1 MAHHLSSTKFQKKY
15 NLILNQDARIIRDV
29 ILSLSHK
36 KCIQRRRTQQK
47 TKRTSSTQQATS
59 GAERPLR
66 LRPLN
71 SRSRPMKIQK
81 AFSFLVAAP
90 ITEVYRNMVCQL
102 RATLRTKLTNSIVF
116 DVHFR
121 PIRGHGE
128 RNVSFTFSFEI

>member
-1 MAHHLSSTKFQKKY
+1 MQSCLLAIKNVSK
-15 NLILNQDARIIRDV
+15 DV
-29 ILSLSHK
+29 GRNK
-36 KCIQRRRTQQK
+36 K

-90 ITEVYRNMVCQL
+90 ITEVYRNMVC
-102 RATLRTKLTNSIVF
+102 
-116 DVHFR
+116 
-121 PIRGHGE
+121 
-128 RNVSFTFSFEI
+128 

>member
-1 MAHHLSSTKFQKKY
+1 MAIISAIDGAISGAYISYLNKMAHPLSSTKFQKKY
-15 NLILNQDARIIRDV
+15 NLILNQDTRIIRV
-29 ILSLSHK
+29 TILSLSHK

-90 ITEVYRNMVCQL
+90 ITEVYRNMVC
-102 RATLRTKLTNSIVF
+102 
-116 DVHFR
+116 
-121 PIRGHGE
+121 
-128 RNVSFTFSFEI
+128 